1 MAKLNFHQSS
11 VSHDPSNH
19 SNGPFL
25 QTVMMSFRY
34 LFKTVRYSKQTTNG
48 QTKHGCDTEKRQQDT
63 N

>member
-25 QTVMMSFRY
+25 QTVMMSFHSY
-34 LFKTVRYSKQTTNG
+34 QHCKSSQGYPILFWKNV
-48 QTKHGCDTEKRQQDT
+48 
-63 N
+63 